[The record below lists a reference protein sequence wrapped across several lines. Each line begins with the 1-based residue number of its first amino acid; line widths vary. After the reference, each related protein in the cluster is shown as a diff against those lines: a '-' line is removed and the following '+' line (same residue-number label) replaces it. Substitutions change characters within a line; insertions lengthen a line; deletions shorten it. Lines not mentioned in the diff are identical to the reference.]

1 MGELI
6 SGARRLDIGDMQDR
20 AARAASGLAS
30 LGIGRGDV
38 IALYLRNDFPFFE
51 ASAAAGLL
59 GAYPTPVN
67 WHYTVAEARYLF
79 ENSGAKAIVI
89 HADLIAPIRDALPP
103 GVPVLVVPTPPEIAS
118 AYGVSAEAS
127 QAPAGYETW
136 NTWLEGFSPLV
147 ATGIEAPG
155 TIIYTS
161 GTTGHPKGV
170 RRSPPTPEQAA
181 LTATLLGRAFGF
193 SGFGPP
199 AEIVTVV
206 TGPMYHSAPNAY
218 GLASARLGATVILQP
233 RFEAE
238 DLLRQIEAFRVT
250 HLHMVPIMFNRLL
263 KLPEDVRKK
272 YDVSS
277 LEFVVH
283 AAAPCSP
290 PVKRA
295 MIEWW
300 GPVIME
306 YYGSTETGG
315 VVFCNSEQWLSHP
328 GTVGKAMPSADV
340 RVVDADGNS
349 VPAGEVGEVVA
360 MFTNIADF
368 TYHKDHAKRVS
379 STKVGLV
386 ATGDIGYF
394 DADGYLYL
402 CDRSKDMII
411 SGGVNI
417 YPAEIEASLH
427 RMPGV
432 ADCAVFGIPDDEYGE
447 AIHAVVQPQPG
458 VTLTHEQVRTYLREH
473 VSGFKVPKSVDFS
486 NELPREDSGKIFKR
500 KLREPFWAGRSA
512 RI

>member
-1 MGELI
+1 MRSLLTI
-6 SGARRLDIGDMQDR
+6 F
-20 AARAASGLAS
+20 GLTT
-30 LGIGRGDV
+30 RPPDQ
-38 IALYLRNDFPFFE
+38 
-51 ASAAAGLL
+51 
-59 GAYPTPVN
+59 
-67 WHYTVAEARYLF
+67 
-79 ENSGAKAIVI
+79 IVS
-89 HADLIAPIRDALPP
+89 
-103 GVPVLVVPTPPEIAS
+103 VMV
-118 AYGVSAEAS
+118 
-127 QAPAGYETW
+127 
-136 NTWLEGFSPLV
+136 
-147 ATGIEAPG
+147 
-155 TIIYTS
+155 
-161 GTTGHPKGV
+161 
-170 RRSPPTPEQAA
+170 
-181 LTATLLGRAFGF
+181 
-193 SGFGPP
+193 
-199 AEIVTVV
+199 
-206 TGPMYHSAPNAY
+206 GPMYHSAPNAY
-218 GLASARLGATVILQP
+218 GSVCARIGANLHLEA
-233 RFEAE
+233 RFEPE
-238 DLLRQIEAFRVT
+238 DLLRMIQDYKVT

-272 YDVSS
+272 YDLSS

-368 TYHKDHAKRVS
+368 TYHKDHAKRVA

-394 DADGYLYL
+394 DADGFLYL

-458 VTLTHEQVRTYLREH
+458 VTITQEQVRSYLREH

-486 NELPREDSGKIFKR
+486 AELPREDSGKIFKR